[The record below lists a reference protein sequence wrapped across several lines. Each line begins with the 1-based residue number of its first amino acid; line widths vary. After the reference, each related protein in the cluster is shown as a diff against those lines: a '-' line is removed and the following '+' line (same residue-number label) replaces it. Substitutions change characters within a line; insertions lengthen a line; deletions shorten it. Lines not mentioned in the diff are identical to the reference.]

1 MKVQRAAHGSSITS
15 HPAMAGLSHHSH
27 PSWLSPGVV
36 TVALIRAG
44 VYCCGPAPV
53 KAIKEGDMLLKYDIP
68 FIFAE
73 VNADVV
79 YWVVQD
85 DGMQKKS
92 IRSSDVGK
100 YISTKSVGRDS
111 REDIT
116 HNYKY
121 PEGMGDFRG
130 RDVPRGMLLLGNS
143 CSRRAPGLRAEQ
155 PRAGPPCTAAGNRR
169 NFVHR
174 RV

>member
-1 MKVQRAAHGSSITS
+1 MEAPSTS
-15 HPAMAGLSHHSH
+15 HPDTAGSPHHSR
-27 PSWLSPGVV
+27 PLWLNPGVV
-36 TVALIRAG
+36 TVALLHAG

-53 KAIKEGDMLLKYDIP
+53 KAIKEGDMQLKYDIP

-79 YWVVQD
+79 YWVVQG
-85 DGMQKKS
+85 DGMEKQS

-121 PEGMGDFRG
+121 PEGMGSFGG
-130 RDVPRGMLLLGNS
+130 RDVQGGMSLLGNNH
-143 CSRRAPGLRAEQ
+143 SRRAPGLRAEQ
-155 PRAGPPCTAAGNRR
+155 PRPGPPHTPGNHR
-169 NFVHR
+169 NFVHH

>member
-1 MKVQRAAHGSSITS
+1 METPSTS
-15 HPAMAGLSHHSH
+15 HPDTAGSPHHSR
-27 PSWLSPGVV
+27 PLWLNPGVV
-36 TVALIRAG
+36 TVALLHAG

-53 KAIKEGDMLLKYDIP
+53 KAIKEGDMQLKYDIP

-79 YWVVQD
+79 YWVVQG
-85 DGMQKKS
+85 DGMEKQS

-121 PEGMGDFRG
+121 PEGMGGFGG
-130 RDVPRGMLLLGNS
+130 RDVQGGMSLLGNDH
-143 CSRRAPGLRAEQ
+143 SRRAPGLRTEQ
-155 PRAGPPCTAAGNRR
+155 PRPGPPRTPGNHR

>member
-1 MKVQRAAHGSSITS
+1 M
-15 HPAMAGLSHHSH
+15 
-27 PSWLSPGVV
+27 
-36 TVALIRAG
+36 ALIRAG
-44 VYCCGPAPV
+44 IYCCGPAPV

-116 HNYKY
+116 HTYKY
-121 PEGMGDFRG
+121 PEGTSHTPTST
-130 RDVPRGMLLLGNS
+130 PRVWGKG
-143 CSRRAPGLRAEQ
+143 GLAFGKQSGEMID
-155 PRAGPPCTAAGNRR
+155 
-169 NFVHR
+169 
-174 RV
+174 

>member
-1 MKVQRAAHGSSITS
+1 MLHVETASTS
-15 HPAMAGLSHHSH
+15 HPDTAGSPHHSH
-27 PSWLSPGVV
+27 PSWLTPGVV
-36 TVALIRAG
+36 TVALLRAG

-79 YWVVQD
+79 YWVVQG
-85 DGMQKKS
+85 DGMQKQS

-100 YISTKSVGRDS
+100 CISTKSVGRDS

-121 PEGMGDFRG
+121 PEGMGAPGG
-130 RDVPRGMLLLGNS
+130 RQLQGGMLLLGNN
-143 CSRRAPGLRAEQ
+143 CSTRAPGLRAEQ
-155 PRAGPPCTAAGNRR
+155 PSPGPPRTPGNHR